1 MKQILLTSSF
11 VLLLASCAQKKEK
24 EQAANYQLAG
34 DTILLSANSNLQHK
48 LKLDTVAEIAY
59 RMTLSSAGTVKAIPN
74 FFADIAAPFSGRV
87 VKVFLKLG
95 MKVDPGTPLF
105 EMVSAEFIETQKN
118 YFAAKSELKKA
129 LLNLKRQQD
138 LKKNEV
144 GSVKD
149 LEEAE
154 ASYELIL
161 KEYENVKAALRIYQT
176 DPDKLV
182 LGQPL
187 IIRSPIRGEVI
198 QNDLVTGH
206 YLKSDEAPHAKI
218 AELNKVWIAGQVK
231 EKDIRFIHQGD
242 ETTIAVAAYPGRKI
256 RGRVY
261 RAEDLIDEETR
272 SVKVLIECENKDYA
286 LKPGM
291 YVTVNFKDSPQNT
304 AAVPVKSVFQMNEN
318 SFVFL
323 QTAPGKFVRRKVET
337 AAVDQGKMMITSG
350 LKPGET
356 IVTEGGFYLLEA
368 K

>member
-1 MKQILLTSSF
+1 MKYLFLTGSF
-11 VLLLASCAQKKEK
+11 VLLMASCAQKKDK
-24 EQAANYQLAG
+24 EQAVNYHLSG
-34 DTILLSANSNLQHK
+34 DTVVIPANSNLQSK
-48 LKLDTVAEIAY
+48 LKLDTVAEIPY
-59 RMTLSSAGTVKAIPN
+59 RMSISSAGTVKAIPN
-74 FFADIAAPFSGRV
+74 FFADIAPPFSGRV

-95 MKVDPGTPLF
+95 MKVNPGTPLF

-129 LLNLKRQQD
+129 GSNLKRQQD

-144 GSVKD
+144 GSAKD

-154 ASYELIL
+154 VAYDLNL
-161 KEYENVKAALRIYQT
+161 KEYENFGAALKIYEV

-187 IIRSPIRGEVI
+187 IIRSPIKGEVI
-198 QNDLVTGH
+198 QNELVTGH

-218 AELNKVWIAGQVK
+218 AELNQVWVAGQVK
-231 EKDIRFIHQGD
+231 EKDIRFIRKGD
-242 ETTIAVAAYPGRKI
+242 ETTVEIAAYPGRKI
-256 RGRVY
+256 KGKVY
-261 RAEDLIDEETR
+261 HIDEMVDEETR
-272 SVKVLIECENKDYA
+272 SVKVLIECENKDYT

-291 YVTVNFKDSPQNT
+291 YVTVNFKDSPQN
-304 AAVPVKSVFQMNEN
+304 AAVVPVKSVLQMNDD

-323 QTAPGKFVRRKVET
+323 QSGPGRFIRRKVQTSGAEE
-337 AAVDQGKMMITSG
+337 GKTVILSG

-356 IVTEGGFYLLEA
+356 VVSEGGFYLLEA